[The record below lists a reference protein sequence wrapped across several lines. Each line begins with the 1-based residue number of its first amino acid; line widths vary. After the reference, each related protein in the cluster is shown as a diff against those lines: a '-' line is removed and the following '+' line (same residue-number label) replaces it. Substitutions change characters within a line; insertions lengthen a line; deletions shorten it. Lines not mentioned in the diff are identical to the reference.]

1 MRPRPHAAATRPT
14 GSVHLAA
21 AIASRRRTPARAR
34 RTGTDGG
41 RGQPTGRGDV
51 RSPSKGGLRP
61 FFVAQARGYR
71 HAISARPTSRRG
83 NPRGATSV
91 DYARLLDLRTGLRTF
106 LHWSDESAREAGL
119 TPAQHQLLLAVRG
132 HEDPRGPTIGDLAG
146 YLMLRHHSAVGL
158 VDRGVASGI
167 VARHEDADDL
177 RVVRVRLTAKGARL
191 LDRLASS
198 HTEELRRLQIPRLRP
213 LWEDLPPA

>member
-1 MRPRPHAAATRPT
+1 
-14 GSVHLAA
+14 
-21 AIASRRRTPARAR
+21 
-34 RTGTDGG
+34 
-41 RGQPTGRGDV
+41 
-51 RSPSKGGLRP
+51 
-61 FFVAQARGYR
+61 
-71 HAISARPTSRRG
+71 
-83 NPRGATSV
+83 
-91 DYARLLDLRTGLRTF
+91 
-106 LHWSDESAREAGL
+106 
-119 TPAQHQLLLAVRG
+119 VRG